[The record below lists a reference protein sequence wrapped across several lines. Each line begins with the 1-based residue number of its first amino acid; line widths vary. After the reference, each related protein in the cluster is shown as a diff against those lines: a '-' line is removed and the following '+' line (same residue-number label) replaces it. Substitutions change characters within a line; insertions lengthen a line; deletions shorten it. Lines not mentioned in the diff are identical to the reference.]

1 MKSKETLLKEYFD
14 DIKPDFRASVRYS
27 IPEFECERERVIDVD
42 YDRYY
47 FGNVLRIYP
56 DSLEEYYVT
65 GDTVFYS
72 TNDLKRLARL
82 YERTAKLIEE
92 LRKADPGWLGKPEGN
107 YYGKD

>member
-1 MKSKETLLKEYFD
+1 MKDKETLLKEYFK
-14 DIKPDFRASVRYS
+14 DIKPDFIANVRYDFPDFDS
-27 IPEFECERERVIDVD
+27 EKETIVEVN
-42 YDRYY
+42 YDKYY
-47 FGNVLRIYP
+47 FGNVLIIYP

-107 YYGKD
+107 FYGKD